1 MGELMEASNRQ
12 DGLLKIAPGLFGY
25 DREIVKILRWLD
37 AFFDS
42 VGDAINAREIL
53 FPSLISLSTLN
64 KIGYVDSFSDTLIYP
79 SCYLPIC
86 KDIVKKKEGL
96 KDVALT
102 PAACF
107 HIYPMYANNSFDD
120 LENAIVT
127 TQGKVFRY
135 ETRPRSKWRLYEF
148 TVREFVFIGNLTFVT
163 RMVEAFKSVSQEF
176 AMQVGLPVVIESATD
191 PFFLLLDNWR
201 IRSTLK
207 SRVANFGLRAHGRFR
222 CPVNCPKLVTGPTGS
237 GFL

>member
-107 HIYPMYANNSFDD
+107 HIYPMYANNSFDAAPEPNGWIGD
-120 LENAIVT
+120 NPPPAGVHLDVLRRISSSGTEVVP
-127 TQGKVFRY
+127 VFW
-135 ETRPRSKWRLYEF
+135 T
-148 TVREFVFIGNLTFVT
+148 
-163 RMVEAFKSVSQEF
+163 
-176 AMQVGLPVVIESATD
+176 
-191 PFFLLLDNWR
+191 
-201 IRSTLK
+201 
-207 SRVANFGLRAHGRFR
+207 GR
-222 CPVNCPKLVTGPTGS
+222 
-237 GFL
+237 